1 MKLLLLINHHLPHDR
16 LEAALKGERP
26 QADYDAVAEAVRAL
40 PGGQADILDR
50 NSLDRE
56 GGWLIG
62 MVRRLFGY
70 NIALALLGYQRCHQY
85 DAVFSHS
92 ELVALP
98 LAFLIRPLPRRPR
111 HVTTAYYLSG

>member
-16 LEAALKGERP
+16 HGAVLKGERP
-26 QADYDAVAEAVRAL
+26 QADYDALAEAVRAL
-40 PGGQADILDR
+40 PARQADILDR
-50 NSLDRE
+50 NSVDRE

-62 MVRRLFGY
+62 IVRRLFGY
-70 NIALALLGYQRCHQY
+70 NIALALLGYQRCYQY

-98 LAFLIRPLPRRPR
+98 LAFLIRPRPRRPR
-111 HVTTAYYLSG
+111 